1 MDMPQPDAA
10 RPPRLLVTGLVE
22 RPGLLD
28 EEMLHSLARPAPS
41 PAAGAAAVGLGAVL
55 DSRRPSP
62 AASHVT
68 VVNRDGDYSASIPLP
83 EAARG
88 KLLVGAGAGGP
99 IRLNVPQGRTLC
111 WNVKD
116 VGTLRLTAGP
126 EPDSVP
132 ENPPH

>member
-1 MDMPQPDAA
+1 MTQPDAA
-10 RPPRLLVTGLVE
+10 RPPRLLITGLVD
-22 RPGLLD
+22 RPGTLD
-28 EEMLHSLARPAPS
+28 EETLRSLARPKSARTD
-41 PAAGAAAVGLGAVL
+41 GAVTVEL
-55 DSRRPSP
+55 GMAIDSRRPSP

-68 VVNRDGDYSASIPLP
+68 AVNSDGDYSASIPLP
-83 EAARG
+83 EAVRG
-88 KLLVGAGAGGP
+88 ELVVGAGAGGP

-116 VGTLRLTAGP
+116 VATLRLTAGP

>member
-1 MDMPQPDAA
+1 MTPPDSA
-10 RPPRLLVTGLVE
+10 RPARLLITGLVD
-22 RPGLLD
+22 RPGMLD
-28 EEMLHSLARPAPS
+28 EETLRSLARPAP
-41 PAAGAAAVGLGAVL
+41 PRTDGAVTVEL
-55 DSRRPSP
+55 GRAIDSRRPSP
-62 AASHVT
+62 TASHVT
-68 VVNRDGDYSASIPLP
+68 VINSDGDYSASIPLL

-88 KLLVGAGAGGP
+88 ELVVGAGAGGP

-116 VGTLRLTAGP
+116 AATLRVTAGP

>member
-1 MDMPQPDAA
+1 MTQPGAV
-10 RPPRLLVTGLVE
+10 RPPRLLITGLVD
-22 RPGLLD
+22 RPGMLD
-28 EEMLHSLARPAPS
+28 EETLRSLARPAP
-41 PAAGAAAVGLGAVL
+41 ARTGGAVTVELGTAL

-68 VVNRDGDYSASIPLP
+68 VVNSAGDYSASIPLP

-88 KLLVGAGAGGP
+88 ELLVGAEAGGP

>member
-1 MDMPQPDAA
+1 MTQPGAA
-10 RPPRLLVTGLVE
+10 RQPRLLITGLVD
-22 RPGLLD
+22 RPGTL
-28 EEMLHSLARPAPS
+28 EEETLRSLARPAP
-41 PAAGAAAVGLGAVL
+41 ARTDGAVAVELGTAL

-68 VVNRDGDYSASIPLP
+68 VVNSAGDYSASIPLP

-88 KLLVGAGAGGP
+88 ELLVGAAAGGP